1 MAEEKKGLFQRLKE
15 GLSKTHKGLVDKVDQ
30 AILGRKKIDEGL
42 YDELEEILVTSDM
55 GVQTSYKLIERVRER
70 LRRGESDDAALVKAY
85 LKEEILAILNRHVG
99 SSTPAA
105 SMAIL
110 NSGPIP
116 PSPVPGGKGEIFTV
130 KGTGNG
136 IDTSRAKPFVIMVV
150 GVNGVGKTTTIGKLA
165 SRYRGEGKSV
175 LLCAG
180 DTFRAAAIEQLEVW
194 GERSGCGVIK
204 HKEGSDPSAVLFDAL
219 KAAQGRG
226 MDVLIADTAGRLHTK
241 INLMEELKKTR
252 RVVERE
258 VPGAPHEVLLVLDAT
273 TGQNAVSQAKLF
285 KEAVEITGIVLT
297 KLDGTA
303 KGGVVISIVDELKIP
318 VKFIGIGEGVEDLRP
333 FEPSEFVEALF

>member
-42 YDELEEILVTSDM
+42 YDELEEILVTSDL

-70 LRRGESDDAALVKAY
+70 LRRGESDDAALVKKY
-85 LKEEILAILNRHVG
+85 LKEEILAILK
-99 SSTPAA
+99 SS
-105 SMAIL
+105 
-110 NSGPIP
+110 
-116 PSPVPGGKGEIFTV
+116 
-130 KGTGNG
+130 GNG
-136 IDTSRAKPFVIMVV
+136 IDTRRAKPFVIMVV

-165 SRYRGEGKSV
+165 SRYRGEGRSV
-175 LLCAG
+175 LLSAG
-180 DTFRAAAIEQLEVW
+180 DTFRAAAVEQLEVW

-226 MDVLIADTAGRLHTK
+226 TDILIADTAGRLHTK
-241 INLMEELKKTR
+241 TNLMEELKKTR

-258 VPGAPHEVLLVLDAT
+258 APGAPHEVLLVLDAT

>member
-42 YDELEEILVTSDM
+42 YDELEEILVTSDL

-70 LRRGESDDAALVKAY
+70 LRRGESDDAALVKKY
-85 LKEEILAILNRHVG
+85 LKEEILSIL
-99 SSTPAA
+99 
-105 SMAIL
+105 
-110 NSGPIP
+110 
-116 PSPVPGGKGEIFTV
+116 
-130 KGTGNG
+130 KGTGSG
-136 IDTSRAKPFVIMVV
+136 IDTRRAKPFVIMVV

-165 SRYRGEGKSV
+165 SRYRGEGRSV
-175 LLCAG
+175 LLSAG
-180 DTFRAAAIEQLEVW
+180 DTFRAAAVEQLEVW

-226 MDVLIADTAGRLHTK
+226 TDILIADTAGRLHTK
-241 INLMEELKKTR
+241 TNLMEELKKTR

-258 VPGAPHEVLLVLDAT
+258 APGAPHEVLLVLDAT

>member
-42 YDELEEILVTSDM
+42 YDELEEILVTSDL

-70 LRRGESDDAALVKAY
+70 LRRGESDDAALVKKY
-85 LKEEILAILNRHVG
+85 LKEEILGIL
-99 SSTPAA
+99 
-105 SMAIL
+105 
-110 NSGPIP
+110 
-116 PSPVPGGKGEIFTV
+116 KD
-130 KGTGNG
+130 TGNG
-136 IDTSRAKPFVIMVV
+136 IDTRRGKPFVIMVV

-165 SRYRGEGKSV
+165 SRYRGEGRSV
-175 LLCAG
+175 LLSAG
-180 DTFRAAAIEQLEVW
+180 DTFRAAAVEQLEVW
-194 GERSGCGVIK
+194 GERSGCSVIK

-226 MDVLIADTAGRLHTK
+226 TDILIADTAGRLHTK
-241 INLMEELKKTR
+241 TNLMEELKKTR

>member
-30 AILGRKKIDEGL
+30 AILGRKKIDEDL

-70 LRRGESDDAALVKAY
+70 LRRGESDDAALVKRY
-85 LKEEILAILNRHVG
+85 LKEEILGIL
-99 SSTPAA
+99 
-105 SMAIL
+105 
-110 NSGPIP
+110 
-116 PSPVPGGKGEIFTV
+116 KD
-130 KGTGNG
+130 TGNG
-136 IDTSRAKPFVIMVV
+136 IDTRRGKPFVIMVV

-165 SRYRGEGKSV
+165 SRYMGEGRSV

-194 GERSGCGVIK
+194 GERAGCGVIK

-226 MDVLIADTAGRLHTK
+226 TDILIADTAGRLHTK
-241 INLMEELKKTR
+241 TNLMDELKKTR

>member
-30 AILGRKKIDEGL
+30 AILGRKKIDEEL

-70 LRRGESDDAALVKAY
+70 LRRGESDDAALVKKY
-85 LKEEILAILNRHVG
+85 LREEILAILK
-99 SSTPAA
+99 SS
-105 SMAIL
+105 
-110 NSGPIP
+110 
-116 PSPVPGGKGEIFTV
+116 
-130 KGTGNG
+130 GNG
-136 IDTSRAKPFVIMVV
+136 IDTRRAKPFVIMVV

-165 SRYRGEGKSV
+165 SRYRGEGRSV

-226 MDVLIADTAGRLHTK
+226 TDILIADTAGRLHTK
-241 INLMEELKKTR
+241 TNLMEELKKTR